1 MTKPE
6 TLPRHLTQQINQS
19 HHVKVV
25 KFEDACVLFM
35 NVVDVNGM
43 FSKLSPFKV
52 ADLLKE
58 FIQSIEHLQAQFLVH
73 KARRLVKWLEI
84 DFVLF

>member
-1 MTKPE
+1 M
-6 TLPRHLTQQINQS
+6 LLRCLTQQINQS

-25 KFEDACVLFM
+25 KLENASVLFM

-58 FIQSIEHLQAQFLVH
+58 FIQSIEHLQSQFFVH
-73 KARRLVKWLEI
+73 KVRRLFKRLEI
-84 DFVLF
+84 DFV

>member
-58 FIQSIEHLQAQFLVH
+58 FIQSIEHLQSQFLVH
-73 KARRLVKWLEI
+73 KVRRLIKCLEN
-84 DFVLF
+84 

>member
-1 MTKPE
+1 M
-6 TLPRHLTQQINQS
+6 
-19 HHVKVV
+19 KVV

-58 FIQSIEHLQAQFLVH
+58 FIQSIEPLQSQFLVH
-73 KARRLVKWLEI
+73 KVRRLVKWVKI
-84 DFVLF
+84 DFVLLNECLLAE